1 MKFEHTRFMYSLKH
15 KRLEYIRGIKIT
27 IIFFLPLGVEEDG
40 V

>member
-1 MKFEHTRFMYSLKH
+1 MKFQHTRFMFSLKH
-15 KRLEYIRGIKIT
+15 QGLGYIRGIEIT